1 MFYRLHCFSRP
12 LARCAKII
20 SLLLLLS
27 NTHIQPLEA
36 KDGTKQQDYF
46 GNQHIIITIF
56 ASLCCIWFLFCDVK
70 HLSNIKII
78 VDFVVQIVRDNI
90 CLPNCTCCWR
100 CISKG
105 CLARVV
111 VSRPI
116 WGGTHDTRP
125 YKQARWH
132 QHPSI
137 CPIPLRGGPPQGSRL
152 WQGHWLLALHHKQ
165 WYCIRDPKGRTV
177 ASKPYSLNPNFLV
190 YFLMHDSIHTS
201 QF

>member
-1 MFYRLHCFSRP
+1 MFYRLHRFSRP

-36 KDGTKQQDYF
+36 KEGTKQQDYS
-46 GNQHIIITIF
+46 GNQHMTITLL
-56 ASLCCIWFLFCDVK
+56 ASLCCIWFYFVM
-70 HLSNIKII
+70 LSTYHVSK
-78 VDFVVQIVRDNI
+78 VLLVVVVQFVRHII
-90 CLPNCTCCWR
+90 CWPDCACYWR

-111 VSRPI
+111 ISRPI
-116 WGGTHDTRP
+116 WGGTHDTWP

-132 QHPSI
+132 QHPNI
-137 CPIPLRGGPPQGSRL
+137 CPIPLWGGPPQGSWL
-152 WQGHWLLALHHKQ
+152 WQGHRLLALHHKQ

-177 ASKPYSLNPNFLV
+177 ASKPYSLNPNFIG
-190 YFLMHDSIHTS
+190 YFLMHN
-201 QF
+201 FLM